1 MPWKP
6 EDAHR
11 HKKGL
16 SDKQARQW
24 AHVANSALATCLA
37 DKRPKD
43 KCEASAVRQANSA
56 VGAPKEKTSVIS
68 ANITGNLI
76 HGRGGLLA
84 QGGGKS
90 CICPECKYKSISVS
104 CGKCPKCGAQM
115 KEADVDKST
124 VAYKALDGKYQV
136 YKSGDQWRW
145 LAVSSMAVRDKEAEV
160 VTEKAYDDA
169 IAYAQKNG
177 SYGELDLVHVDGTE
191 IGDCDLMVR
200 LGNRLIEGGVW
211 RETALAKRVL
221 KKVQTRPDED
231 GISLKFR
238 FDPEQF
244 DGVSYLGGI
253 QIMKRAILP
262 RSMAASYG
270 TAIAAIEG
278 GSDAMAKQID
288 DATKA
293 ALLGYDVTEEELA
306 ELVEKQKSLPPE
318 EPNVVTKEEEVQED
332 RPATENAVLKFFEE
346 IVNKVRGKAPEPEVT
361 EPTVTEPP
369 VAEAEVSEKVET
381 EEVKTAEQIVEQLAV
396 GVGKAMEPL
405 LEQVKALNEWRVE
418 TDKRLQAREKAVEE
432 KAAELLAQQPP
443 IVKAR
448 VSELNQTVVPGDVN
462 KNVAE
467 KIEAAQKSLMNT
479 VTGLVNKGMGGNE
492 QFKL

>member
-1 MPWKP
+1 
-6 EDAHR
+6 
-11 HKKGL
+11 
-16 SDKQARQW
+16 
-24 AHVANSALATCLA
+24 
-37 DKRPKD
+37 
-43 KCEASAVRQANSA
+43 
-56 VGAPKEKTSVIS
+56 
-68 ANITGNLI
+68 
-76 HGRGGLLA
+76 
-84 QGGGKS
+84 
-90 CICPECKYKSISVS
+90 
-104 CGKCPKCGAQM
+104 
-115 KEADVDKST
+115 
-124 VAYKALDGKYQV
+124 
-136 YKSGDQWRW
+136 
-145 LAVSSMAVRDKEAEV
+145 
-160 VTEKAYDDA
+160 
-169 IAYAQKNG
+169 
-177 SYGELDLVHVDGTE
+177 
-191 IGDCDLMVR
+191 MVR

-278 GSDAMAKQID
+278 GSDAMAKTID
-288 DATKA
+288 EETKA

-318 EPNVVTKEEEVQED
+318 APNVVTKEEEVQEEK
-332 RPATENAVLKFFEE
+332 PTTENTVLKFFEE
-346 IVNKVRGKAPEPEVT
+346 IANKLRGKTPEPEVT

-369 VAEAEVSEKVET
+369 PVVEAEVSEKVET
-381 EEVKTAEQIVEQLAV
+381 AEQIAEQLAAEM
-396 GVGKAMEPL
+396 GKAMEPL

-432 KAAELLAQQPP
+432 KAVELLAQQPP

-448 VSELNQTVVPGDVN
+448 VSELNQTVVPEDVN
-462 KNVAE
+462 KDIAKRLVAS
-467 KIEAAQKSLMNT
+467 KSFMDT
-479 VTGLVNKGMGGNE
+479 VKGIVAKGTGGTD